1 MMLDSAGRW
10 LRIQGQTLWLCEAG
24 EQEAWG
30 CDIPFSPPGTTHL
43 LLNSMFSSS
52 YTGGSSTGGQAGFF
66 IPPPFLVGQKLTP
79 QIVRNT
85 LLLSRFS
92 LFLATFIFMS
102 SSMKHFYFRLNNSS
116 LFRAFY
122 ALQTQHS
129 HRKLSHLF
137 DPFSTENRQSS
148 LLSLINRVSNALF
161 LPRVLPFYFCAG
173 LSV

>member
-52 YTGGSSTGGQAGFF
+52 YTGRSSTGGQSGFF
-66 IPPPFLVGQKLTP
+66 IPPPFLVGRKLTP

-102 SSMKHFYFRLNNSS
+102 SSMKHFYFSLNNSS
-116 LFRAFY
+116 LFLAFY
-122 ALQTQHS
+122 ALQTQRS
-129 HRKLSHLF
+129 HRKLSH
-137 DPFSTENRQSS
+137 PFLT
-148 LLSLINRVSNALF
+148 LF
-161 LPRVLPFYFCAG
+161 LQKTSKVPCL
-173 LSV
+173 LW